1 MSLRKFARFLFR
13 LGICLFALLLAAL
26 LLLGLPAV
34 QQFAARRGA
43 LWFSEKTG
51 GQLTLG
57 GFRLTFPHT
66 LTIDDFL
73 LKTPQGDTLAAFK
86 HLSVETDCWALLRKT
101 AVLRAFQLDSPHLN
115 LVRQADSTWNYDF
128 ISRAFDDGKP
138 PSDTKSTWTVEAPGA
153 TLAMTNLRLH
163 WRDALASS
171 DVRLDLPRFEGMV
184 DNLDVTTNQ
193 YHIQHLALEG
203 GAFQNA
209 DPAWPRFSKVSLA
222 LEQLALELPDS
233 AATLPG
239 VFLKGRLVKATI
251 RADGTAKEAAL
262 ELTQGQATF
271 DLRPDAAK
279 VQQLLLQLGQS
290 SVEGDIQL
298 QFDRDGLA
306 WQALNLRQ
314 LRLAGADLSALQRLA
329 KQPDLFERAHGAVLE
344 LSACAQ
350 GTKARLDVAQLEVKT
365 GARTQIALSGQV
377 QHWQDPARLFA
388 DLNLQRL
395 DVCPGDLSVWLP
407 EGTLPPPIGPADQ
420 LRLAGRLSGSSR
432 AVAVHLAGTFAR
444 PEVGS
449 ATLDLSA
456 QAALKPHPGRIDL
469 QLKELT
475 APKALVTALLPPDA
489 LPAGATLPDLM
500 TLEGSASGTF
510 DSLAWQLHLR
520 ADRTGTAASELHLAG
535 QLRLNDRAL
544 SKGSPVEPFF
554 SVQFGS
560 DGLSKGEIEG
570 WLPSKVK
577 SLLRAPETLPFRG
590 SLSGT
595 PSRFKA
601 DLDLNFQEKGSLHLN
616 VSRQG
621 RGFEAQYTAKDWM
634 PAALL
639 ADSLLTQLG
648 MAPQQRL
655 TFEGTARFD
664 TTGNFAAQFK
674 ADSLLVLESTLR
686 GISLE
691 GTGNFFK
698 KQVQNA
704 LFDVFFQ
711 KNWIPEKASAQVR
724 LSGQIERAD
733 WSDTTHLPAMLGHL
747 ALRQMDYRRDT
758 LHLAPGDLAVDVRA
772 DTAENRLQFKSDW
785 LNGTVF
791 GQFDPRDIGNV
802 AQAFSQH
809 YFTLG
814 GRPKSPPATLQIRDF
829 VCHFPPFVDSLRL
842 EAQLD
847 AAKQDATWDAQ
858 IRNLRVQT
866 IHAEQIALKIRAD
879 SNRAQIGLRARQ
891 LQLTEGQLPT
901 QVNLA
906 ATVRQDT
913 AALDLVLA
921 DSLGKGR
928 HRLRLNVMP
937 DGNSGGFTSR
947 LAPDQTIDYQTWH
960 VEPNNTIT
968 VHPARGSV
976 ALENVLLRRDTQF
989 LSLAGHSDQTL
1000 EAAFGHFNLGLVGS
1014 LLGRDSSWLGGSLDG
1029 NATVTMN
1036 GEQALTA
1043 DLSGRSLA
1051 FAGMPLGQLRL
1062 AVLRGD
1068 SLGFPITRLNAALE
1082 SPNSRLVAQG
1092 HIFKDSLPDLD
1103 LQLAGFD
1110 VSPFQPLLRA
1120 YFAEFRGR
1128 LDGQVRVGGSLSHPT
1143 VEGFLQTNGL
1153 TFLPVQNG
1161 VRYRLPAEKFLFEQ
1175 NKVVLQQVRLMDD
1188 KGQKT
1193 TFNGHI
1199 DLLDPANPQADLRLA
1214 AERFRLLNT
1223 QPSDTAFYYGTL
1235 AADFEGK
1242 LTGSLLAPDVSLS
1255 ARPVEGSELFY
1266 KYDSGASTLDEGQG
1280 VVYFEKTP
1288 ETGSGP
1294 APRPI
1299 PTAEIPL
1306 SLSLGLDVN
1315 KNLLF
1320 KAIVDPASG
1329 DYFEGRGQG
1338 QLQYNLSPDGTMRLS
1353 GRFEM
1358 VSGKYRYS
1366 YGKAIRRTF
1375 EVEPGSYMVWTGNA
1389 FAPDLHL
1396 KAKYRV
1402 LAPNAPFLNNSD
1414 SDEGQP
1420 NTRETFFVAVLVTG
1434 TLEKPEINF
1443 KIEYPTGEDG
1453 GESYGNSGNAAV
1465 SAGIERINND
1475 PTRLTGEVFSLL
1487 AFNDFLG
1494 QSFGIVDVG
1503 ASLNDLVTRQL
1514 NALTNDIRFVDIDF
1528 GWDRE
1533 SLASTEGSGQRTNFS
1548 VNLRKSLF
1556 NDRLVIRFSGGA
1568 QRDERSLEDSG
1579 WSTGFQQLTAE
1590 YSLTPRGAWK
1600 IRLFSKRSR
1609 IPLFETE
1616 RPVNHGT
1623 GLLFSKDFGRY

>member
-13 LGICLFALLLAAL
+13 LGICLSVLLLAAL

-34 QQFAARRGA
+34 QQFVAQRGA

-57 GFRLTFPHT
+57 RFRLAFPHT

-86 HLSVETDCWALLRKT
+86 HLRVETDCWALLAET
-101 AVLRAFQLDSPHLN
+101 VVLRTFQLEAPRIDLA
-115 LVRQADSTWNYDF
+115 RQADSSWNYDF
-128 ISRAFDDGKP
+128 ITRAFDDGEP
-138 PSDTKSTWTVEAPGA
+138 PSDTNSTWKAEATGA
-153 TLAMTNLRLH
+153 TLAMNNLRLH

-171 DVRLDLPRFEGMV
+171 DMYLNLPRFEGL
-184 DNLDVTTNQ
+184 LDSLDLPNNR
-193 YHIQHLALEG
+193 YHIQRLAFDG
-203 GAFQNA
+203 GGFHTA
-209 DPAWPRFSKVSLA
+209 DPTWPRLSKAALA

-239 VFLKGRLVKATI
+239 IFLKGRLVQASV
-251 RADGTAKEAAL
+251 RADGTTAETAL

-290 SVEGDIQL
+290 SVKGDIQL

-306 WQALNLRQ
+306 WQALDLRQ
-314 LRLAGADLSALQRLA
+314 LRLAGTDLSALQRLT
-329 KQPDLFERAHGAVLE
+329 KQPDVFERAHGAVLE
-344 LSACAQ
+344 LSARAQ
-350 GTKARLDVAQLEVKT
+350 GSKARLDVARLEVKT
-365 GARTQIALSGQV
+365 GTQTQLILSGQV
-377 QHWQDPARLFA
+377 QNWQDPVRFFA
-388 DLNLQRL
+388 DLNLHRL
-395 DVCPGDLSVWLP
+395 DACPGDLSVWLP
-407 EGTLPPPIGPADQ
+407 EGTLPPPITAADQ
-420 LRLAGRLSGSSR
+420 LRLTGHLSGSSR
-432 AVAVHLAGTFAR
+432 AAVVRLAGSFAR
-444 PEVGS
+444 PQVGS
-449 ATLDLSA
+449 AALGLSA
-456 QAALKPHPGRIDL
+456 EATLNPHPGRIAL
-469 QLKELT
+469 QLEELT
-475 APKALVTALLPPDA
+475 APKALVAALLPPDA
-489 LPAGATLPDLM
+489 LPTGTALPDLM
-500 TLEGSASGTF
+500 ALEGSASGTF
-510 DSLAWQLHLR
+510 DSLAWQLRLR
-520 ADRTGTAASELHLAG
+520 AGRAGTAASELHFAG
-535 QLRLNDRAL
+535 QVRLNDRAL
-544 SKGSPVEPFF
+544 SKGSPVEPSF

-560 DGLSKGEIEG
+560 HGLSKAELEG
-570 WLPSKVK
+570 WLPADIKPM
-577 SLLRAPETLPFRG
+577 LRAPEMLPFKG

-595 PSRFKA
+595 PNRFKA

-616 VSRQG
+616 ARRHG
-621 RGFEAQYTAKDWM
+621 GDFEAQYAATDWV

-639 ADSLLTQLG
+639 SDSLLAQLG

-655 TFEGTARFD
+655 NLSGTARFD
-664 TTGNFAAQFK
+664 TTGRIMAQLK

-686 GISLE
+686 NLSAE
-691 GTGNFFK
+691 GEGNYLK

-704 LFDVFFQ
+704 VFDVFFQ
-711 KNWIPEKASAQVR
+711 KNWASEKANAQVR
-724 LSGQIERAD
+724 ISGEIEKAD
-733 WSDTTHLPAMLGHL
+733 WSDTMHLPAVLGRL

-758 LHLAPGDLAVDVRA
+758 LHLTPGDLSLDIQA
-772 DTAENRLQFKSDW
+772 DTSENRLRFNSNW
-785 LNGTVF
+785 LTGAIS
-791 GQFDPRDIGNV
+791 GQFDPRALGSV
-802 AQAFSQH
+802 LETFPQH
-809 YFTLG
+809 YFALK
-814 GRPKSPPATLQIRDF
+814 RPEKSPPATLQIRDF

-842 EAQLD
+842 EARLD

-866 IHAEQIALKIRAD
+866 IKAEQIALKIRAD

-891 LQLTEGQLPT
+891 LQSTEGQLPA
-901 QVNLA
+901 QVNLS

-928 HRLRLNVMP
+928 HRLRLNATP

-947 LAPDQTIDYQTWH
+947 LAPDQTIDYQTWR
-960 VEPNNTIT
+960 VDPNNKIT
-968 VHPARGSV
+968 VHPVRGSV

-1000 EAAFGHFNLGLVGS
+1000 EAAFGHFDLGLVGS
-1014 LLGRDSSWLGGSLDG
+1014 LLGRDSTWLGGSLDG
-1029 NATVTMN
+1029 KATVAMN
-1036 GEQALTA
+1036 KGQALTA
-1043 DLSGRSLA
+1043 DLSGRGLA

-1062 AVLRGD
+1062 AVSRGD
-1068 SLGFPITRLNAALE
+1068 TLGAPITRLNAALE
-1082 SPNSRLVAQG
+1082 GTNSRLSAQG

-1110 VSPFQPLLRA
+1110 VSPFQPLLRS
-1120 YFAEFRGR
+1120 YLGEFRGR
-1128 LDGQVRVGGSLSHPT
+1128 LDGQVRVGGSLSSPSL
-1143 VEGFLQTNGL
+1143 EGFLQTNGL

-1161 VRYRLPAEKFLFEQ
+1161 VRYRLPSEKFLFEK
-1175 NKVVLQQVRLMDD
+1175 NKVVFQSVRLVDD

-1193 TFNGHI
+1193 TLTGHI
-1199 DLLDPANPQADLRLA
+1199 DLLDPANPRADLRLA

-1223 QPSDTAFYYGTL
+1223 QPSDTAFYYGSL

-1242 LTGSLLAPDVSLS
+1242 LTGSLLAPDLSLS
-1255 ARPVEGSELFY
+1255 ARPAEGSELFY

-1288 ETGSGP
+1288 ETEAGP
-1294 APRPI
+1294 APPVV
-1299 PTAEIPL
+1299 PAAEIPL

-1338 QLQYNLSPDGTMRLS
+1338 QLQYALAPDGAMRLS

-1389 FAPDLHL
+1389 FTPDLHL

-1402 LAPNAPFLNNSD
+1402 LAPNAPFLGNSD
-1414 SDEGQP
+1414 SDEGKP

-1465 SAGIERINND
+1465 AAGIERINSD

-1590 YSLTPRGAWK
+1590 YSLTPRGTWK

-1623 GLLFSKDFGRY
+1623 GLLFSKDFGG